1 MFTPLA
7 RRLRFGALALTLA
20 TLLGACATDSPT
32 EPRNAGRALARTNST
47 TEEPGTGLWSRIV
60 RGETGPGSLYE
71 LYVPTNWNGDAVVIA
86 HGYKAPTLPV
96 AITDESNM
104 YAMRDLLGAQG
115 FAVAYSSY
123 SINGFAVKDGAQR
136 THQLRGLLASHL
148 AGAPARTYLLGY
160 SLGGGIVVSLA
171 EQYPAQ
177 YAGAL
182 SVCGMNGGSRVQTQY
197 LGHVRALADVFFPG
211 KLPGNVEGV
220 PSDFSFNDP
229 AQIGPVIQSNP
240 VGLFVIASTKETP
253 LPWIN
258 TGGDFTNPQS
268 LEFRTLAGSLF
279 GALSFHARGINDIT
293 DIVNSPN
300 IFDNSGTTYSPG
312 TLVNPQLAGAVSA
325 YLGLANATVKRYTL
339 APQAE
344 QYLARH
350 FTPSGRLDIPLLTLH
365 NRWDPA
371 VPNFHN
377 DTLAAR
383 IQAAGSAANLKQ
395 EVFDNFGHCAIP
407 PSRTMA
413 SFSRLVEWAQTR

>member
-1 MFTPLA
+1 MMTPLP
-7 RRLRFGALALTLA
+7 RSRRFGAVILTLA
-20 TLLGACATDSPT
+20 ALLGACTTDSPT
-32 EPRNAGRALARTNST
+32 APTNAGPALARMNST
-47 TEEPGTGLWSRIV
+47 TEEPGTGPWSRIV
-60 RGETGPGSLYE
+60 RGETGPGSLYQV
-71 LYVPTNWNGDAVVIA
+71 YVPTNWNGDAVLIA

-148 AGAPARTYLLGY
+148 GGAPGRTYLLGY

-171 EQYPAQ
+171 EQFPAQ

-182 SVCGMNGGSRVQTQY
+182 SICGMNGGSRLQTQY

-211 KLPGNVEGV
+211 KLPGDVESV
-220 PSDFSFNDP
+220 PSDFSFNNP
-229 AQIGPVIQSNP
+229 ALIVPVIASNP
-240 VGLFVIASTKETP
+240 LGLFVIASTRETP

-258 TGGDFTNPQS
+258 TGGNVTNQQS
-268 LEFRTLAGSLF
+268 IEFQTLAGSLF
-279 GALSFHARGINDIT
+279 GALSFHARGINDIAE
-293 DIVNSPN
+293 IVNTTR
-300 IFDNSGTTYSPG
+300 IFENSSTTYSQG
-312 TLVNPQLAGAVSA
+312 TLVNAQLAGAVSA
-325 YLGLANATVKRYTL
+325 YLGLANNSVRRYAI

-344 QYLARH
+344 LYLARH
-350 FTPSGRLDIPLLTLH
+350 FTPSGHLDIPLITLH

-377 DTLAAR
+377 DTLAGRVA
-383 IQAAGSAANLKQ
+383 AAGASANLKQ
-395 EVFDNFGHCAIP
+395 ELYNSFGHCAIP
-407 PSRTMA
+407 PARA
-413 SFSRLVEWAQTR
+413 LESFGRLRQWAEQQ

>member
-1 MFTPLA
+1 
-7 RRLRFGALALTLA
+7 
-20 TLLGACATDSPT
+20 
-32 EPRNAGRALARTNST
+32 
-47 TEEPGTGLWSRIV
+47 
-60 RGETGPGSLYE
+60 
-71 LYVPTNWNGDAVVIA
+71 LYVPTNWNGDAVLIA

-171 EQYPAQ
+171 EQYPTQ

-182 SVCGMNGGSRVQTQY
+182 SVCGMNGGSRLQTQY

-220 PSDFSFNDP
+220 PSDFTFNDP

-240 VGLFVIASTKETP
+240 LGLFVIASTKETP

-293 DIVNSPN
+293 DIVHTEN
-300 IFDNSGTTYSPG
+300 IFDNSTTTYAQG

-325 YLGLANATVKRYTL
+325 YLGLANATVKRYSI

-383 IQAAGSAANLKQ
+383 VLAAGSAANLKQ
-395 EVFDNFGHCAIP
+395 EIVNDYGHCNVAP
-407 PSRTMA
+407 ARTNE
-413 SFSRLVEWAQTR
+413 SFGRLRQWAEAQ